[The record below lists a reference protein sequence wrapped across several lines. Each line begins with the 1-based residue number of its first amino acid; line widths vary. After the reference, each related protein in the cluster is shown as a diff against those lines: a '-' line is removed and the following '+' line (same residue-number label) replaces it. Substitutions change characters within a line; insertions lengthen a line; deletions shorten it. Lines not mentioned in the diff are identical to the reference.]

1 MSFERIFFIGPM
13 GAGKSTVGKR
23 VARQLNWT
31 FVDLDRVIESD
42 AGAAVSLIFEVEGEA
57 GFRARESAALANQAT
72 RQRVVVATGG
82 GAILAPANH
91 DSLRSGVIVYLEA
104 PVELQ
109 LERLSRDHTR
119 PLLQTPDRA
128 ERLQRL
134 AEVRNPIYA
143 ALADVRIA
151 ADRHGPGPTA
161 RRVLAALQHHF
172 PDQLPHEAN

>member
-31 FVDLDRVIESD
+31 FVDLDRCIESD
-42 AGAAVSLIFEVEGEA
+42 AGATVSLIFEVEGEA
-57 GFRARESAALANQAT
+57 GFRARETQALANQSA
-72 RQRVVVATGG
+72 RKNVVVATGG
-82 GAILAPANH
+82 GAVLAHSNH
-91 DSLRSGVIVYLEA
+91 EWLRSGVIVYLEA

-109 LERLSRDHTR
+109 LERLARDHTR

-128 ERLQRL
+128 ERLRRL

-143 ALADVRIA
+143 ALADVRIT

-161 RRVLAALQHHF
+161 RRVLAALQQCF
-172 PDQLPHEAN
+172 PDPSNEST